1 MRIFNKLLTTSSAVA
16 VAITLSSC
24 ARLGPQQATKLP
36 LPPVNTEAKRDDTEV
51 VFKDLQNKPLNT
63 DKKEKSELVVGTD
76 RFMPSEVNSHKKEFS
91 TSTGSY
97 NLNFDEAD
105 LGEMAKVVLGDILGQ
120 NYVLS
125 PKVVGKVTLQT
136 TKPLSKEEL
145 LPTLEMVLQMNNA
158 ALVKDGNI
166 YHIEPSADALF
177 SSDVVTSGSQKA
189 GYQTKIIP
197 VKNVPVHNI
206 ADILKPLVHEKTILH
221 VDGARN
227 ILIASGTPDEMARV
241 LDMISTFD
249 IDILK
254 GRSFGVFPLA
264 HVEPEIIITEL
275 EEVFNH
281 KEGKTPTAGGGEG
294 GAPTASGTGGD
305 FFRFIPIER
314 MNAVLA
320 ITHQARYL
328 HDIQSWIDRLD
339 KTNTASGS
347 GVNVY
352 KVQHSDAEDLAGT
365 LNEIFNGTPKQ
376 DKAAK
381 LAPGQNSASLTNKS
395 ATGTNSAESKSSRR
409 RSSAASRLGGGSSSG
424 NTTKVGNVEEAR
436 IIADKG
442 NNALIIVAT
451 PSEYETIL
459 PVIKQ
464 LDIMPLQVLIDAT
477 IVSVDLNDDLKYGIS
492 WYLHQHNSA
501 ISSNTTGAALGNISA
516 AATAFATGGLS
527 TMYNSGAINALLS
540 AQADKGNLNVISSP
554 SLMVLNNQEATI
566 EVGDQIP
573 IQTSAMSGAGINTST
588 NTNSTGLITNSQIQY
603 KDTGVKLEVTP
614 RVNANGMVIMD
625 IKQSVSEPKD
635 TAFGVT
641 TTATISKKEINSSV
655 AVLDGETIVL
665 GGLIKESNTY
675 GKAGIPFLQETPW
688 LGALFG
694 NTTDKRDKSELV
706 VLITPR
712 VVKSRQDATQIST
725 EFKRKLT
732 GIYEDKPVIKK

>member
-1 MRIFNKLLTTSSAVA
+1 MRIFNKLLTTSSVVA

-24 ARLGPQQATKLP
+24 ARLGPQQAIKLP

-51 VFKDLQNKPLNT
+51 VFKDLQNKALNT

-197 VKNVPVHNI
+197 VKNVPVQNI

-221 VDGARN
+221 IDGARN

-264 HVEPEIIITEL
+264 HVEPETIITEL

-281 KEGKTPTAGGGEG
+281 KEGKTPSAGGGEG
-294 GAPTASGTGGD
+294 GAPAPSGTGGD

-492 WYLHQHNSA
+492 WYLHQHKNG
-501 ISSNTTGAALGNISA
+501 ISSSAEGATLGALG
-516 AATAFATGGLS
+516 ATAKAFATGGLS
-527 TMYNSGAINALLS
+527 LMYNSGAINALLS
-540 AQADKGNLNVISSP
+540 AQADKGNVNIISSP

-573 IQTSAMSGAGINTST
+573 TLASTLSTAVSASNSGVAQSST
-588 NTNSTGLITNSQIQY
+588 IQY
-603 KDTGVKLEVTP
+603 RDTGVKLEVTP
-614 RVNANGMVIMD
+614 RVNANGMVIMEV
-625 IKQSVSEPKD
+625 KQSVSEPKES
-635 TAFGVT
+635 AYGVT
-641 TTATISKKEINSSV
+641 TSATISKKEINSSV

>member
-1 MRIFNKLLTTSSAVA
+1 MHIFNKLLTTSCAVA
-16 VAITLSSC
+16 LSTSLSSC
-24 ARLGPQQATKLP
+24 ARLGPPPSTKLP
-36 LPPVNTEAKRDDTEV
+36 LPVSQNQGENQI
-51 VFKDLQNKPLNT
+51 FKDLQNKPLTT
-63 DKKEKSELVVGTD
+63 DRKEKPEFIVGTD
-76 RFMPSEVNSHKKEFS
+76 RFVPSFS
-91 TSTGSY
+91 SERKGGTPAGKGTY

-105 LGEMAKVVLGDILGQ
+105 LAEVAKVVLGDILQQ

-125 PKVVGKVTLQT
+125 PKVTGKVTLQT
-136 TKPLSKEEL
+136 TKPLAKEEL

-158 ALVKDGNI
+158 ALIKDGEL
-166 YHIEPSADALF
+166 YHLEPAADALF
-177 SSDVVTSGSQKA
+177 SADVVTTSSA
-189 GYQTKIIP
+189 VGYQTKIIP
-197 VKNVPVHNI
+197 VKNVPVQNI
-206 ADILKPLVHEKTILH
+206 ADLLKPLVREKTILN
-221 VDGARN
+221 VDSTRN
-227 ILIASGTPDEMARV
+227 ILIASGTPEEMARV

-264 HVEPEIIITEL
+264 HVEPETIIAEL
-275 EEVFNH
+275 DEVFNH
-281 KEGKTPTAGGGEG
+281 KQSKPSGGGGEG
-294 GAPTASGTGGD
+294 APMPSTGGGD

-328 HDIQSWIDRLD
+328 RDIESWVNRLD
-339 KTNTASGS
+339 KTNAASGS

-395 ATGTNSAESKSSRR
+395 STGSSSSVEKTSSKR
-409 RSSAASRLGGGSSSG
+409 RSAAASRLGSSG
-424 NTTKVGNVEEAR
+424 SNSTAKVANVDDVR
-436 IIADKG
+436 IIADKA

-492 WYLHQHNSA
+492 WYLHQRNNG
-501 ISSNTTGAALGNISA
+501 ISSNATGATLGKLSA
-516 AATAFATGGLS
+516 TAQAFATGGLS

-573 IQTSAMSGAGINTST
+573 VQTSALSGAGINTGT
-588 NTNSTGLITNSQIQY
+588 DGNSTGLITNSQIQY

-614 RVNANGMVIMD
+614 RVNANGMVIME

-675 GKAGIPFLQETPW
+675 SKAGIPLIQEMPW

-732 GIYEDKPVIKK
+732 GIYEDKPIKK